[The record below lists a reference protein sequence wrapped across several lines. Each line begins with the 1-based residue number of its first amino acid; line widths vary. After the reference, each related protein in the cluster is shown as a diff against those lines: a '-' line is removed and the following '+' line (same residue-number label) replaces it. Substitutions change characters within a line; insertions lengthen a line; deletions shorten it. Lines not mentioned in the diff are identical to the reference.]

1 MFNDLKNGIL
11 NSPVGAVGSGIYNT
25 IAGATGMSKLNKTN
39 PNQSTTRQLNYG
51 GQRYDIVG
59 TQADVN
65 KAKGYLDYQ
74 NRMMGVANDADTG
87 GDTRLSRTLDDGG
100 AGAAA
105 AAEAAGRASALSEI
119 DRILGNIGTKRDQG
133 LSRLG
138 ASYGDAEARLN
149 RDRQLAMEG
158 YQEQR
163 GVNEKDKLRGTEQV
177 DQFANNSYSNLRRLL
192 LGGNA
197 GSSSV
202 MRELVPQL
210 VSKAAGQRRQGVFD
224 TYGENEVGIDK
235 AQTAATRQFDES
247 GEDLRNQRRN
257 AEESFTRS
265 ILEQEQDLIRQKQGL
280 GGLDLGT
287 ANAQIA
293 QRDAQLNN
301 LFSQFAPQ
309 FSAKTVSAEKPELG
323 KYTIDQAAVRQG
335 QGQYPSETAYYLPAL
350 RKKQQGQL

>member
-1 MFNDLKNGIL
+1 MGNGPQL
-11 NSPVGAVGSGIYNT
+11 YTKAANSQYLFDPQQQVSNVKQA
-25 IAGATGMSKLNKTN
+25 ATN
-39 PNQSTTRQLNYG
+39 PRTI
-51 GQRYDIVG
+51 RYDDFDPYVESG
-59 TQADVN
+59 QLDTATS
-65 KAKGYLDYQ
+65 GY
-74 NRMMGVANDADTG
+74 DA
-87 GDTRLSRTLDDGG
+87 
-100 AGAAA
+100 A
-105 AAEAAGRASALSEI
+105 AAGRASALSEI

-138 ASYGDAEARLN
+138 ASYGDSEARLN

-177 DQFANNSYSNLRRLL
+177 DQFANNSFSNLRRLL

-210 VSKAAGQRRQGVFD
+210 VSKAAGQRRQGVFE
-224 TYGENEVGIDK
+224 TYGENEKGIDS
-235 AQTAATRQFDES
+235 AQENATTQYKWAE
-247 GEDLRNQRRN
+247 EDLANQRRDR
-257 AEESFTRS
+257 ERDFLDS
-265 ILEQEQDLIRQKQGL
+265 IYTQEQDLIRQKQGL
-280 GGLDLGT
+280 GGLDLGS

-293 QRDAQLNN
+293 QRQASLDA
-301 LFSQFAPQ
+301 LFNQYAPQ
-309 FSAKTVSAEKPELG
+309 FSAKTVNAERPELG

-350 RKKQQGQL
+350 RKKQEGLR

>member
-1 MFNDLKNGIL
+1 MNFLEQI
-11 NSPVGAVGSGIYNT
+11 ARNT
-25 IAGATGMSKLNKTN
+25 AGDAISKLGTV
-39 PNQSTTRQLNYG
+39 STAPANAVLGLFGTRLP
-51 GQRYDIVG
+51 
-59 TQADVN
+59 
-65 KAKGYLDYQ
+65 
-74 NRMMGVANDADTG
+74 DTG
-87 GDTRLSRTLDDGG
+87 LSEKVKGRQGTTKTTPRLWSGG
-100 AGAAA
+100 ADSNTDLGGAADGTTGPLQNNGYDA
-105 AAEAAGRASALSEI
+105 AGAAEAAGRASALSEI
-119 DRILGNIGTKRDQG
+119 ERILGSIGTKRDQG
-133 LSRLG
+133 LSRIG
-138 ASYGDAEARLN
+138 ASYGDTEARLN

-163 GVNEKDKLRGTEQV
+163 GLNEKDKLRGTEQV

-224 TYGENEVGIDK
+224 TYGENELGIDK

-247 GEDLRNQRRN
+247 GEDLRNQRRS
-257 AEESFTRS
+257 AEESFQRS

-293 QRDAQLNN
+293 QRDAQLNA

-309 FSAKTVSAEKPELG
+309 FSAKTVSAERPELG

-350 RKKQQGQL
+350 RKKQEGLR